1 MHDLWEVGYQV
12 YLIISKGEFLKLNVK
27 IVIAVLNMRVSR
39 RLDKFI
45 TMIYRDDGLEQQIR
59 LKDDIDIFKES
70 SKPKEPVKKEKKEVT
85 LTNAI
90 ILLKGRQKVIND
102 LENGIFPK
110 GKQTQGKGSE
120 TILADRK
127 QLKMLTPK

>member
-27 IVIAVLNMRVSR
+27 IVIAVLNLRVSR
-39 RLDKFI
+39 TLDKFI

>member
-12 YLIISKGEFLKLNVK
+12 YLIISKGEFLKVNVK

>member
-12 YLIISKGEFLKLNVK
+12 YLIISKGEFSKLNVK
-27 IVIAVLNMRVSR
+27 IVIAVLNMGVSR

>member
-110 GKQTQGKGSE
+110 GKLTQGKGSE